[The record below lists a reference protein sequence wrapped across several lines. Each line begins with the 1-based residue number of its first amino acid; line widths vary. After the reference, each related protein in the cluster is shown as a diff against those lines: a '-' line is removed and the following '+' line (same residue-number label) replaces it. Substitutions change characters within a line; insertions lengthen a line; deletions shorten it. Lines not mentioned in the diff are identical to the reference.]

1 MQTIAEI
8 YAARLDMLVKRYG
21 QSKLAELINT
31 HAVLIR
37 VLITALNAGDEDNG
51 DGIHAEQW
59 SAAFRAVRQIEN
71 LLGLERGWFDQ
82 PLKDGEI
89 IDFPNFPE
97 IQITNTPSNNDS
109 FQVRILNI
117 EEYISGKASDIN
129 RNSVR
134 MIDIY
139 KQWAAIELGINHHDI
154 AIVTVHGD
162 NMYPTLQQ
170 NDLLFIDTSI
180 TSFEND
186 GVYLLYEPNNNNIRV
201 RRLQLIGNEILIL
214 TDNEKYQNSTVKVT
228 DKEQLRIVG
237 KVKRVFSLRRF

>member
-8 YAARLDMLVKRYG
+8 YAARLDMLVNRYG

-37 VLITALNAGDEDNG
+37 VLITALNAGDEDSA

-82 PLKDGEI
+82 PIKDGEI

-97 IQITNTPSNNDS
+97 IQITNIPNNNDYL
-109 FQVRILNI
+109 QVRILNI
-117 EEYISGKASDIN
+117 EECISSTASDIN

-154 AIVTVHGD
+154 AIVTVNGD

-170 NDLLFIDTSI
+170 NDLLFIDTSV
-180 TSFEND
+180 TSFVND
-186 GVYLLYEPNNNNIRV
+186 GVYLLYEPNTNNIRV
-201 RRLQLIGNEILIL
+201 RRLQLVGNEIFIL
-214 TDNEKYQNSTVKVT
+214 TDNENYQNSTVKVT
-228 DKEQLRIVG
+228 DKKQLRIVG

>member
-1 MQTIAEI
+1 MQTIAET
-8 YAARLDMLVKRYG
+8 YAERLDMLVKRYG

-37 VLITALNAGDEDNG
+37 VLITALNNGEDADG
-51 DGIHAEQW
+51 DGIHAKQW
-59 SAAFRAVRQIEN
+59 SEAFRAVRQIEEH
-71 LLGLERGWFDQ
+71 LGLERGWFDQ
-82 PLKDGEI
+82 PLKDDEI

-97 IQITNTPSNNDS
+97 IKITDTPNNNDYL
-109 FQVRILNI
+109 QVQILNI
-117 EEYISGKASDIN
+117 EEYISGTASDIN

-139 KQWAAIELGINHHDI
+139 KPWAAIELGINHHDI

-186 GVYLLYEPNNNNIRV
+186 GVYLLYEPKNNNIRV
-201 RRLQLIGNEILIL
+201 RRLQLIGNEIHIL
-214 TDNEKYQNSTVKVT
+214 TDNEKYRNSTVKVT
-228 DKEQLRIVG
+228 DKKQLRIIG